1 MKERK
6 IFNYLNMKYIVG
18 FILLV
23 GFYSCQEKL
32 QVKSGDLPM
41 LIDISDVEY
50 SATPQPLSDFVES
63 IEYIKLSEEPLV
75 TDVVL
80 TRLSED
86 NNGNLYLDV
95 PGGLFKYTPDGTFIK
110 NLIKIGQGPNEI
122 TSKPVANSVFNFDK
136 EFILINDNGR
146 GYYQKISLDGDF
158 LERTDRSI
166 ISNGEFLGRRD
177 IYAYWK
183 NFELYKWA
191 NRIGLPNQGEYVN
204 RDSLYFF
211 HIKDLN
217 TGSDIYKMT
226 NHHFHIKEK
235 IIGNWYK
242 HNSYPIYRGT
252 LNNTTYWVKPL
263 FVDTVYCTT
272 DWTDVRPL
280 YVIKK
285 DKDAAD
291 YEWEM
296 KLFAGDGNVTWNEI
310 KNKDRLNYVMALENG
325 ILFSYLQELPDKTGA
340 GFCPANGKTKAFSRL
355 FKNDI
360 DEYCPSLDFVKLM
373 SSCSLYQKEGYIYA
387 SINAFKFFEEGAKP
401 PFPDLTE
408 DSNPVIVKL
417 KLKKR

>member
-1 MKERK
+1 MMIKKKQFGWVLIMALMTACSSTPKQAMQKEVST
-6 IFNYLNMKYIVG
+6 I
-18 FILLV
+18 
-23 GFYSCQEKL
+23 
-32 QVKSGDLPM
+32 DLTE
-41 LIDISDVEY
+41 IEY
-50 SATPQPLSDFVES
+50 SSTPQPLSDFVES

-75 TDVVL
+75 TDVVF

-86 NNGNLYLDV
+86 KNGNLYLDV

-122 TSKPVANSVFNFDK
+122 NHKVDAIFNIEQ
-136 EFILINDNGR
+136 EFIQIYDNGKN
-146 GYYQKISLDGDF
+146 YYQKISLDGDF

-166 ISNGEFLGRRD
+166 ISNGEYLGRRD

-191 NRIGLPNQGEYVN
+191 NRVGLPNQGEYVN
-204 RDSLYFF
+204 RDSLYFI

-217 TGSDIYKMT
+217 TDSDIYKMT
-226 NHHFHIKEK
+226 NHHFHIKGK

-242 HNSYPIYRGT
+242 HKSYPIYRGT
-252 LNNTTYWVKPL
+252 LNDTTYWVKPL

-272 DWTDVRPL
+272 DWTNVKPL

-285 DKDAAD
+285 NKDAAD

-296 KLFAGDGNVTWNEI
+296 KLFAGSGNVTWNEI
-310 KNKDRLNYVMALENG
+310 KNKDRLNDVMALENG
-325 ILFSYLQELPDKTGA
+325 ILFCYLQELPDKTGT
-340 GFCPANGKTKAFSRL
+340 GFCPANGKAKAFSQL

-360 DEYCPSLDFVKLM
+360 DEYCPPLDLGNLM
-373 SSCSLYQKEGYIYA
+373 LNRVLFQKEGYIYA
-387 SINAFKFFEEGAKP
+387 PINTFKFFEEGAKP

-417 KLKKR
+417 KLKKKETQ

>member
-1 MKERK
+1 M
-6 IFNYLNMKYIVG
+6 
-18 FILLV
+18 
-23 GFYSCQEKL
+23 
-32 QVKSGDLPM
+32 
-41 LIDISDVEY
+41 EY
-50 SATPQPLSDFVES
+50 SESPQLLSDFVES

-75 TDVVL
+75 TDAIL

-86 NNGNLYLDV
+86 KKGNLYLDV
-95 PGGLFKYTPDGTFIK
+95 PGGLFKYAPDGTFIK
-110 NLIKIGQGPNEI
+110 NLIKVGQGPNEI
-122 TSKPVANSVFNFDK
+122 CHKVEAIFNIEQ
-136 EFILINDNGR
+136 EFIQIYDNGKS
-146 GYYQKISLDGDF
+146 YYQKISLDGDF
-158 LERTDRSI
+158 LERTDKSI
-166 ISNGEFLGRRD
+166 ISNGKYLGRRD

-310 KNKDRLNYVMALENG
+310 KNKDRLNDVMALENG
-325 ILFSYLQELPDKTGA
+325 ILFCYLQELPDKTGT
-340 GFCPANGKTKAFSRL
+340 GFCPANGKAKAFSQL

-360 DEYCPSLDFVKLM
+360 DEYCPPLDLGNLM
-373 SSCSLYQKEGYIYA
+373 FNRVLFQKEGYIYA
-387 SINAFKFFEEGAKP
+387 PINAFKFFEEGAKP

-417 KLKKR
+417 KLKK

>member
-1 MKERK
+1 MMIKKKQFGWVLIMALMTACSSTPKQAMQKEVST
-6 IFNYLNMKYIVG
+6 I
-18 FILLV
+18 
-23 GFYSCQEKL
+23 
-32 QVKSGDLPM
+32 DLTE
-41 LIDISDVEY
+41 IEFS
-50 SATPQPLSDFVES
+50 STPQPLSDFVES

-75 TDVVL
+75 TDVVF

-86 NNGNLYLDV
+86 KNGNLYLDV
-95 PGGLFKYTPDGTFIK
+95 PGGLFKYAPDGTFIK

-122 TSKPVANSVFNFDK
+122 NHKVDAIFNIEQ
-136 EFILINDNGR
+136 EFIQIYDNGKN
-146 GYYQKISLDGDF
+146 YYQKISLDGDF

-166 ISNGEFLGRRD
+166 ISNGEYLGRRD

-191 NRIGLPNQGEYVN
+191 NRVGLPNQGEYVN
-204 RDSLYFF
+204 RDSLYFI

-217 TGSDIYKMT
+217 TDSDIYKMT
-226 NHHFHIKEK
+226 NHHFHIKGK

-242 HNSYPIYRGT
+242 HKSYPIYRGT
-252 LNNTTYWVKPL
+252 LNDTTYWVKPL

-272 DWTDVRPL
+272 DWTNVKPL

-285 DKDAAD
+285 NKDAAD

-296 KLFAGDGNVTWNEI
+296 KLFAGSGNVTWNEM
-310 KNKDRLNYVMALENG
+310 KNKDRLNDVMALENG
-325 ILFSYLQELPDKTGA
+325 ILFSYLQELPDKTGT
-340 GFCPANGKTKAFSRL
+340 GFCPANGKAKAFSQL

-360 DEYCPSLDFVKLM
+360 DEYCPPLDLGNLM
-373 SSCSLYQKEGYIYA
+373 LNRVLFQKEGYIYA
-387 SINAFKFFEEGAKP
+387 PINAFKFFEEGAKP

-417 KLKKR
+417 KLKKKETQ

>member
-1 MKERK
+1 MMIKKKQFGWVLIMALMTACSSTPKQAMQKEVST
-6 IFNYLNMKYIVG
+6 I
-18 FILLV
+18 
-23 GFYSCQEKL
+23 
-32 QVKSGDLPM
+32 DLTE
-41 LIDISDVEY
+41 IEFS
-50 SATPQPLSDFVES
+50 STPQPLSDFVES

-146 GYYQKISLDGDF
+146 GCYQKISLDGDF

-166 ISNGEFLGRRD
+166 ISNEEYLGRRD

-191 NRIGLPNQGEYVN
+191 NRVGLPNQGEYVN
-204 RDSLYFF
+204 RDSLYFI

-217 TGSDIYKMT
+217 TDSDIYKMT
-226 NHHFHIKEK
+226 NHHFHIKGK
-235 IIGNWYK
+235 IIGNWYRHK
-242 HNSYPIYRGT
+242 SYPIYRGT
-252 LNNTTYWVKPL
+252 LNDTTYWVKPL

-272 DWTDVRPL
+272 DWTNVKPL

-285 DKDAAD
+285 NKDAAD

-296 KLFAGDGNVTWNEI
+296 KLFAGSGNVTWNEI
-310 KNKDRLNYVMALENG
+310 KNKDRLNDVMALENG
-325 ILFSYLQELPDKTGA
+325 ILFCYLQELPDKTGT
-340 GFCPANGKTKAFSRL
+340 GFCPANGKAKAFSRL

-360 DEYCPSLDFVKLM
+360 DEYCPPLDLGNLM
-373 SSCSLYQKEGYIYA
+373 LNRVLFQKEGYIYA
-387 SINAFKFFEEGAKP
+387 PINAFKFFEEGAKP

-417 KLKKR
+417 KLKKKETQ

>member
-1 MKERK
+1 MMTKKKQFGWVLIMALITACSSTPKQAMQKEVST
-6 IFNYLNMKYIVG
+6 I
-18 FILLV
+18 
-23 GFYSCQEKL
+23 
-32 QVKSGDLPM
+32 DLTE
-41 LIDISDVEY
+41 IEFS
-50 SATPQPLSDFVES
+50 STPQPLSDFVES

-75 TDVVL
+75 TDVVH
-80 TRLSED
+80 TSLSED

-95 PGGLFKYTPDGTFIK
+95 PGGLFKYAPDGTFIK

-122 TSKPVANSVFNFDK
+122 SHKVDAIFNIEQ
-136 EFILINDNGR
+136 EFIQIYDNGKN
-146 GYYQKISLDGDF
+146 YYQKISLDGDF

-166 ISNGEFLGRRD
+166 ISNGKYLGRRD

-191 NRIGLPNQGEYVN
+191 NRVGLPNQGEYVN
-204 RDSLYFF
+204 RDSLYFI

-217 TGSDIYKMT
+217 TDSDIYKMT
-226 NHHFHIKEK
+226 NHHFHIKGK

-242 HNSYPIYRGT
+242 HKSYPIYRGT
-252 LNNTTYWVKPL
+252 LNDTTYWVKPL

-272 DWTDVRPL
+272 DWTDVKPL

-285 DKDAAD
+285 NKDAAD

-296 KLFAGDGNVTWNEI
+296 KLFAGSGNVTWNEI
-310 KNKDRLNYVMALENG
+310 KNKDRLNDVMALENG
-325 ILFSYLQELPDKTGA
+325 ILFSYLQELPDKTGT
-340 GFCPANGKTKAFSRL
+340 GFCPANGKAKAFSQL

-360 DEYCPSLDFVKLM
+360 DEYCPPLDLGNLM
-373 SSCSLYQKEGYIYA
+373 LNRVLFQKEGYIYA
-387 SINAFKFFEEGAKP
+387 PINAFKFFEEGAKA

-417 KLKKR
+417 KLKKKETQ

>member
-1 MKERK
+1 MMIKKKQFGWVLVMALTTACSSTPKQAMQKEAS
-6 IFNYLNMKYIVG
+6 II
-18 FILLV
+18 
-23 GFYSCQEKL
+23 
-32 QVKSGDLPM
+32 DLTE
-41 LIDISDVEY
+41 IEFS
-50 SATPQPLSDFVES
+50 STPQPLSDFVES

-95 PGGLFKYTPDGTFIK
+95 PGGLFKYAPDGTFIK

-122 TSKPVANSVFNFDK
+122 NHKVDAIFNIEQ
-136 EFILINDNGR
+136 EFIQIYDNGKN
-146 GYYQKISLDGDF
+146 YYQKISLDGDF

-166 ISNGEFLGRRD
+166 ISNGEYLGRRD

-191 NRIGLPNQGEYVN
+191 NRVGLPNQGEYVN
-204 RDSLYFF
+204 RDSLYFI

-217 TGSDIYKMT
+217 TDSDIYKMT

-242 HNSYPIYRGT
+242 HKSYPIYRGT
-252 LNNTTYWVKPL
+252 LNDTTYWVKPL

-272 DWTDVRPL
+272 DWTDVKPL

-285 DKDAAD
+285 NKDAAD

-296 KLFAGDGNVTWNEI
+296 KLFAGSGNVTWNEI
-310 KNKDRLNYVMALENG
+310 KNKDRLNDVMALENG
-325 ILFSYLQELPDKTGA
+325 ILFCYLQELPDKTGT
-340 GFCPANGKTKAFSRL
+340 GFCPANGKAKAFSQL

-360 DEYCPSLDFVKLM
+360 DEYCPPLDLGNLM
-373 SSCSLYQKEGYIYA
+373 LNRVLFQKEGYIYA
-387 SINAFKFFEEGAKP
+387 PINAFKFFEEGTKP

-417 KLKKR
+417 KLKKKETQ

>member
-1 MKERK
+1 MMNKKKQFGWVLVMALITACSSTPKQAMQKEVST
-6 IFNYLNMKYIVG
+6 I
-18 FILLV
+18 
-23 GFYSCQEKL
+23 
-32 QVKSGDLPM
+32 DLTE
-41 LIDISDVEY
+41 IEFS
-50 SATPQPLSDFVES
+50 STPQPLSDFVES

-75 TDVVL
+75 TDVVF

-86 NNGNLYLDV
+86 KNENLYLDV

-122 TSKPVANSVFNFDK
+122 IHKVDAIFNIEQ
-136 EFILINDNGR
+136 EFIQIYDNGKS
-146 GYYQKISLDGDF
+146 YYQKISLDGDF

-166 ISNGEFLGRRD
+166 ISNGEYLGRRD

-191 NRIGLPNQGEYVN
+191 NRVGLPNQGEYVN
-204 RDSLYFF
+204 RDSLYFI

-217 TGSDIYKMT
+217 TDSDIYKMT
-226 NHHFHIKEK
+226 NHHFHIKGK
-235 IIGNWYK
+235 IIGNWYRHK
-242 HNSYPIYRGT
+242 SYPIYRGT
-252 LNNTTYWVKPL
+252 LNDTTYWVKPL

-272 DWTDVRPL
+272 DWTDVKPL

-285 DKDAAD
+285 NKDAAD

-296 KLFAGDGNVTWNEI
+296 KLFTGSGNVTWNEI
-310 KNKDRLNYVMALENG
+310 RNKDRLNDVMALENG
-325 ILFSYLQELPDKTGA
+325 ILFSYLQELPDKTGT
-340 GFCPANGKTKAFSRL
+340 GFCPANGKAKAFSQL

-360 DEYCPSLDFVKLM
+360 DEYCPPLDLGNLM
-373 SSCSLYQKEGYIYA
+373 LNRVLFQKEGYIYA
-387 SINAFKFFEEGAKP
+387 PINAFKFFEEGAKP

-417 KLKKR
+417 KLKKKETQ

>member
-1 MKERK
+1 MMIKKKQFGWVLVMALITACSSTPKQAMQKEVST
-6 IFNYLNMKYIVG
+6 I
-18 FILLV
+18 
-23 GFYSCQEKL
+23 
-32 QVKSGDLPM
+32 DLTE
-41 LIDISDVEY
+41 IEFS
-50 SATPQPLSDFVES
+50 STPQPLSDFVES

-80 TRLSED
+80 TSLSED

-95 PGGLFKYTPDGTFIK
+95 PGGLFKYAPDGTFIK

-146 GYYQKISLDGDF
+146 GCYQKISLDGDF

-183 NFELYKWA
+183 NFELYKWT
-191 NRIGLPNQGEYVN
+191 NGVGLPNQGEYTN

-217 TGSDIYKMT
+217 TDSDIYKMT
-226 NHHFHIKEK
+226 NHHFHIKGK
-235 IIGNWYK
+235 IIGSWYRHK
-242 HNSYPIYRGT
+242 SYPIYRGT

-272 DWTDVRPL
+272 DWTDVKPL

-285 DKDAAD
+285 NKDAAD

-296 KLFAGDGNVTWNEI
+296 KLFTGSGNVTWNEM
-310 KNKDRLNYVMALENG
+310 KNKDRLNDVMALENG
-325 ILFSYLQELPDKTGA
+325 ILFCYLQELPDKTGT
-340 GFCPANGKTKAFSRL
+340 GFCPANGKAKAFSQL

-360 DEYCPSLDFVKLM
+360 DEYCPPLDLGNLM
-373 SSCSLYQKEGYIYA
+373 FNRVLFQKEGYIYA
-387 SINAFKFFEEGAKP
+387 PINAFKFFEEGAKP

-417 KLKKR
+417 KLKKKETQ

>member
-1 MKERK
+1 MTKKIYFALLFGAMLMTACSPTPKQATKEEVA
-6 IFNYLNMKYIVG
+6 II
-18 FILLV
+18 
-23 GFYSCQEKL
+23 
-32 QVKSGDLPM
+32 DLTE
-41 LIDISDVEY
+41 IEY
-50 SATPQPLSDFVES
+50 SESPQPLSDFVES

-75 TDVVL
+75 TDV
-80 TRLSED
+80 RLINIAED
-86 NNGNLYLDV
+86 KKGNLYLNV
-95 PGGLFKYTPDGTFIK
+95 PDGLFKYAPDGTFIK

-122 TSKPVANSVFNFDK
+122 CHKVDAIFNIEQ
-136 EFILINDNGR
+136 EFIQIYDNGKS
-146 GYYQKISLDGDF
+146 YYQKISLDGDF

-166 ISNGEFLGRRD
+166 ILNGEYLGRRD

-183 NFELYKWA
+183 NFELYKWS
-191 NRIGLPNQGEYVN
+191 NRIGLPDQGEYTN

-226 NHHFHIKEK
+226 NHNFHIKEK

-242 HNSYPIYRGT
+242 HKSYPIYRGT

-310 KNKDRLNYVMALENG
+310 RNKDRLNQVMALENG
-325 ILFSYLQELPDKTGA
+325 ILFSYLQELPDKIGA
-340 GFCPANGKTKAFSRL
+340 GFCPINGKAKTFSQL

-360 DEYCPSLDFVKLM
+360 DEYCPPLDLGNLM
-373 SSCSLYQKEGYIYA
+373 YNRVFFQKEGYIY
-387 SINAFKFFEEGAKP
+387 IPVNAYEFFEEGAKP

-417 KLKKR
+417 KLKK

>member
-1 MKERK
+1 MKNT
-6 IFNYLNMKYIVG
+6 FFL
-18 FILLV
+18 ILFL
-23 GFYSCQEKL
+23 FLLSCQNSSKDKHNEY
-32 QVKSGDLPM
+32 SIIDLTE
-41 LIDISDVEY
+41 VEY
-50 SATPQPLSDFVES
+50 SESPQPLSDFVES

-80 TRLSED
+80 TSLSED

-95 PGGLFKYTPDGTFIK
+95 PGGLFKYAPDGTFIK

-122 TSKPVANSVFNFDK
+122 NHKVDAIFNIEQ
-136 EFILINDNGR
+136 EFIQIYDNGKN
-146 GYYQKISLDGDF
+146 YYQKISLDGDF

-166 ISNGEFLGRRD
+166 ISNGEYLGRRD

-191 NRIGLPNQGEYVN
+191 NRVGLPNQGEYVN
-204 RDSLYFF
+204 RDSLYFI

-217 TGSDIYKMT
+217 TDSDIYKMT
-226 NHHFHIKEK
+226 NHHFHIKGK

-242 HNSYPIYRGT
+242 HKSYPIYRGT

-272 DWTDVRPL
+272 DWTDVKPL

-285 DKDAAD
+285 NKDAAD

-296 KLFAGDGNVTWNEI
+296 KLFAGSGNVTWNEI
-310 KNKDRLNYVMALENG
+310 KNKDRLNDVMALENG
-325 ILFSYLQELPDKTGA
+325 ILFCYLQELPDKTGT
-340 GFCPANGKTKAFSRL
+340 GFCPANGKAKAFSQL

-360 DEYCPSLDFVKLM
+360 DEYCPPLDLGNLM
-373 SSCSLYQKEGYIYA
+373 LNRVLFQKEGYIYA
-387 SINAFKFFEEGAKP
+387 PINAFKFFEEGAKP

-417 KLKKR
+417 KLKKNG

>member
-1 MKERK
+1 MMTKKKQIVWVLVMALMTACSSTPKQAMQKEVST
-6 IFNYLNMKYIVG
+6 I
-18 FILLV
+18 
-23 GFYSCQEKL
+23 
-32 QVKSGDLPM
+32 DLTE
-41 LIDISDVEY
+41 IEFS
-50 SATPQPLSDFVES
+50 STPQPLSDFVES

-75 TDVVL
+75 TDAIL

-86 NNGNLYLDV
+86 KKGNLYLDV
-95 PGGLFKYTPDGTFIK
+95 PGGLFKYAPDGTFIK
-110 NLIKIGQGPNEI
+110 NLIKVGQGPNEI
-122 TSKPVANSVFNFDK
+122 CHKVEAIFNIEQ
-136 EFILINDNGR
+136 EFIQIYDNGKS
-146 GYYQKISLDGDF
+146 YYQKISLDGDF
-158 LERTDRSI
+158 LERTDKSI
-166 ISNGEFLGRRD
+166 ISNGKYLGRRD

-296 KLFAGDGNVTWNEI
+296 KLFAGDGNVTWHEI

-340 GFCPANGKTKAFSRL
+340 GFCPANGKTKAFSRI

-387 SINAFKFFEEGAKP
+387 SINAFEFFEEGAKP

>member
-1 MKERK
+1 MKNT
-6 IFNYLNMKYIVG
+6 FFL
-18 FILLV
+18 ILFL
-23 GFYSCQEKL
+23 FLLSCQNSSKDKHNEY
-32 QVKSGDLPM
+32 SIIDLTE
-41 LIDISDVEY
+41 VEY
-50 SATPQPLSDFVES
+50 SESPQPLSDFVES

-80 TRLSED
+80 TSLSED

-95 PGGLFKYTPDGTFIK
+95 PGGLFKYAPDGTFIK

-122 TSKPVANSVFNFDK
+122 NHKVDAIFNIEQ
-136 EFILINDNGR
+136 EFIQIYDNGKN
-146 GYYQKISLDGDF
+146 YYQKISLDGDF

-166 ISNGEFLGRRD
+166 ISNGEYLGRRD

-191 NRIGLPNQGEYVN
+191 NRVGLPNQGEYVN
-204 RDSLYFF
+204 RDSLYFI

-217 TGSDIYKMT
+217 TDSDIYKMT
-226 NHHFHIKEK
+226 NHHFHIKGK

-242 HNSYPIYRGT
+242 HKSYPIYRGT
-252 LNNTTYWVKPL
+252 LNDTTYWVKPL

-272 DWTDVRPL
+272 DWTDVKPL

-285 DKDAAD
+285 NKDAAD

-296 KLFAGDGNVTWNEI
+296 KLFAGSGNVTWNEI
-310 KNKDRLNYVMALENG
+310 KNKDRLNDVMALENG
-325 ILFSYLQELPDKTGA
+325 ILFCYLQELPDKTGT
-340 GFCPANGKTKAFSRL
+340 GFCPANGKAKAFSQL

-360 DEYCPSLDFVKLM
+360 DEYCPPLDLGNLM
-373 SSCSLYQKEGYIYA
+373 LNRVLFQKEGYIYA
-387 SINAFKFFEEGAKP
+387 PINAFKFFEEGAKP

-417 KLKKR
+417 KLKKNG